1 MDPAQRKRSVSLSS
15 CQSVMEVNTSTIIN
29 EHNGP
34 TFVGSNCNVSKSD
47 GIVNLNE
54 EIQINIQTDSAIT
67 IESNDKVPKIIVQN
81 YGPTIN
87 LTNEVVQRLKTDGE
101 WDNFIKVRKS
111 QKQFSCLSCLVQKTR
126 LVFS

>member
-1 MDPAQRKRSVSLSS
+1 M
-15 CQSVMEVNTSTIIN
+15 
-29 EHNGP
+29 
-34 TFVGSNCNVSKSD
+34 GSNCNVSKSD

-111 QKQFSCLSCLVQKTR
+111 QKQFFMPFLVQKNPNS
-126 LVFS
+126 LFSSNSAPRG

>member
-1 MDPAQRKRSVSLSS
+1 MVDNFKYPYAR
-15 CQSVMEVNTSTIIN
+15 
-29 EHNGP
+29 P

-111 QKQFSCLSCLVQKTR
+111 QKQFSCLLLFKKTG
-126 LVFS
+126 